1 MDVYLEEGKKSTV
14 IAFSNNCSYFFD
26 IAPKPNNWPFL
37 SDNSKYGVWNYINE
51 LFYTLLHEIY
61 WNILAFWMALLS
73 CMI

>member
-37 SDNSKYGVWNYINE
+37 SDNSKYGV
-51 LFYTLLHEIY
+51 
-61 WNILAFWMALLS
+61 
-73 CMI
+73 